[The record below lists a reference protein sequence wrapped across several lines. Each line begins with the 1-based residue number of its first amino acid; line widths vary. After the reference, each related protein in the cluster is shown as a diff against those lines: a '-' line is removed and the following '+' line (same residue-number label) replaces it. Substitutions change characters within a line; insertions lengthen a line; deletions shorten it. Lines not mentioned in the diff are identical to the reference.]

1 MAMASGL
8 VLTKLVAGKEKQ
20 TLNKLRIVKGI
31 THISAVLGRWDLV
44 IDVEAGSIQ
53 ELTMLVVHKIRA
65 IPGISTTE
73 TLITTA
79 I

>member
-8 VLTKLVAGKEKQ
+8 VLAKLVAGKEKQ
-20 TLNKLRIVKGI
+20 TLNKLRAIKGI

-44 IDVEAGSIQ
+44 IDVEAVSIQ
-53 ELTMLVVHKIRA
+53 ELTTLVVHKIRA

-73 TLITTA
+73 TLMTTA

>member
-8 VLTKLVAGKEKQ
+8 VLVRLVVGKEKQ
-20 TLNKLRIVKGI
+20 TLNKLKSIRGI

-44 IDVEAGSIQ
+44 IDVEASSIQ
-53 ELTMLVVHKIRA
+53 ELTSLVVHKIRA
-65 IPGISTTE
+65 NSGVATTE
-73 TLITTA
+73 TLVTTA

>member
-1 MAMASGL
+1 MAMASGV
-8 VLTKLVAGKEKQ
+8 VLTKLVPGKEKQ
-20 TLNKLRIVKGI
+20 IITNLRAIKGI

-44 IDVEAGSIQ
+44 IDVEAESVQ

-65 IPGISTTE
+65 VSGISTTE